1 MRHERRSGWLWVVPV
16 LALLAGCTHKYGR
29 SGSTMRDESPPVATE
44 KTDPVNAA
52 NVNLGLA
59 KGYFEQG
66 NLKDALEKLQKA
78 TTLNPKLP
86 EAHSLLGLV
95 YEQIGQ
101 IKESEAE
108 HRKAVEL
115 APKSGAM
122 SNNYGAFLCRQ
133 GRFEEADAR
142 FAQALADPFYETPQ
156 AALANRGTCAMRW
169 GKQDLAEAS
178 LREALKR
185 RPDQPDVLLPL
196 AQILYQ
202 KGDYFRARAFLQRY
216 EELSKANPQ
225 SLELAMHIEDR
236 LGNQSAATEYRK
248 RLETEF
254 PDSEQA
260 QQLSKAEDKG

>member
-1 MRHERRSGWLWVVPV
+1 MRREQRCRWLAIAAA
-16 LALLAGCTHKYGR
+16 LALLGGCTHKYGR
-29 SGSTMRDESPPVATE
+29 SGSSLHDEPAPVATE

-66 NLKDALEKLQKA
+66 DLKDAMEKLQKA
-78 TTLNPKLP
+78 TTLNPKLA

-101 IKESEAE
+101 PKEGDAE

-115 APKSGAM
+115 KPKSGAM
-122 SNNYGAFLCRQ
+122 NNNYGAFLCRQ
-133 GRFEEADAR
+133 GHFEEADAR
-142 FAQALADPFYETPQ
+142 FVQALSDPFYETPQ
-156 AALANRGTCAMRW
+156 AALANRGSCAKRW
-169 GKQDLAEAS
+169 GKNDLAEGS
-178 LREALKR
+178 FRDALKR

-196 AQILYQ
+196 AQILYE

-216 EELSKANPQ
+216 EELSKASAE
-225 SLELAMHIEDR
+225 SLELAMNIEGR
-236 LGNQSAATEYRK
+236 LGNESSAAEYRK

-260 QQLSKAEDKG
+260 RHVSTAEDKG